1 MASVSKS
8 DFVAFMFQTDT
19 AVTLNDS
26 GDAFTALANTAYTT
40 SQSGITAVGTVL
52 LMHNGTKSGKD
63 LLQCFSV
70 DEIRVL
76 A

>member
-8 DFVAFMFQTDT
+8 DFVAFMFEADT
-19 AVTLNDS
+19 VVTLNDS
-26 GDAFTALANTAYTT
+26 GDSFTALTGTPYTT

-52 LMHNGTKSGKD
+52 LMKRGTKTGSD
-63 LLQCFSV
+63 VLQCFSV

-76 A
+76 V